1 MLINKL
7 DLLINII
14 TWTWYFPIALM
25 IIYILFYKKITM
37 SIIVYFLM
45 STLLIIN
52 ISKFDNA
59 LSNFELNKYQV
70 VDFKISKIFVDNKYY
85 GINYFIDNLGYF
97 DIKQN
102 EIIISDKT
110 ISNYKKNQNYVWN
123 LPDER
128 FLYTINFLFKNY
140 LNKNNCKNKNYVIEI
155 NKKTFRY
162 CI

>member
-1 MLINKL
+1 
-7 DLLINII
+7 
-14 TWTWYFPIALM
+14 
-25 IIYILFYKKITM
+25 
-37 SIIVYFLM
+37 M

-70 VDFKISKIFVDNKYY
+70 DDFKIAKIFVDNKYY
-85 GINYFIDNLGYF
+85 GIDYFIDNLGYF

-110 ISNYKKNQNYVWN
+110 ISNYKKSQTFVWN

-128 FLYTINFLFKNY
+128 FLYTVNFLFKHY
-140 LNKNNCKNKNYVIEI
+140 LDKNNCKNKKYVVEI